1 MVTPKILFVSRNL
14 PYPPVAGSSQRTAN
28 LIDALREV
36 GDVSLFVIGP
46 QDRRDMLEKA
56 GYRVAAT
63 AEPTGRRR
71 NPFGRVIER
80 LAPGK
85 AEPIWRA
92 VGGVGVDFTPDPGLQ
107 ESLRRLLAAEKFDL
121 IVGRYLIPSAQAGIF
136 EPGLPPAI
144 VDIDDVDSKSVAAKI
159 ASPASGALL
168 RTVLRTRHGKV
179 VRHEQALH
187 ARAARL
193 WFSNPDDL
201 ALSPDNSDL
210 VPNIPFALPA
220 RDTLQ
225 HSPDAGRTI
234 LWVGSFNH
242 RVNLEGV
249 VLFLQQAWPA
259 ILRTCPD
266 ARFRIVGSSLPD
278 KFQQRW
284 QRIPGVDVVGFAPS
298 LAPHYA
304 EAAITIVPLLDG
316 AGTKIKVLESLGY
329 LRTSVVTRH
338 SVAGFESLL
347 QDGESLRVA
356 DTLEGLAEP
365 VVQLLGDH
373 GLRHTMES
381 RGRSI
386 VESCFAPTAVNE
398 AVRNSVERLI
408 GTTSSV

>member
-1 MVTPKILFVSRNL
+1 MFNPRILFVTRNA

-28 LIDALREV
+28 LIEGLRQV
-36 GDVSLFVIGP
+36 GDVSLFMIGTP
-46 QDRRDMLEKA
+46 QRREMIEGA

-63 AEPTGRRR
+63 AEPTARQQSAIGR
-71 NPFGRVIER
+71 GLER
-80 LAPGK
+80 LVPGR
-85 AEPIWRA
+85 AENAWRA
-92 VGGVGVDFTPDPGLQ
+92 LAGVEVDYTPDRGLHQ
-107 ESLRRLLAAEKFDL
+107 ALRELVAVEHFDL
-121 IVGRYLIPSAQAGIF
+121 LVGRYLIPSAQVGIF
-136 EPGLPPAI
+136 GPGLPPAI
-144 VDIDDVDSKSVAAKI
+144 VDIDDVDSKAVAAKI
-159 ASPASGALL
+159 ASPASSALL
-168 RTVLRTRHGKV
+168 RAVLRTRHGKV
-179 VRHEQALH
+179 VRHERALH

-201 ALSPDNSDL
+201 ALSPANGDL

-220 RDTLQ
+220 RDGLQ
-225 HSPDAGRTI
+225 HSSADSRMI

-249 VLFLQQAWPA
+249 ALFLNRAWPA
-259 ILRTCPD
+259 ILRACAD
-266 ARFRIVGSSLPD
+266 ARFRIVGSSLPE
-278 KFQQRW
+278 KIKRRW
-284 QRIPGVDVVGFAPS
+284 QGIPGVEVVGFAPS

-347 QDGESLRVA
+347 RDGESLRLA

-365 VVQLLGDH
+365 VVQLLGDP
-373 GLRHTMES
+373 GLRHAMES

-386 VESCFAPTAVNE
+386 VESRFAPAAVSE
-398 AVRNSVERLI
+398 AVRSSVERLI
-408 GTTSSV
+408 GATSRV

>member
-1 MVTPKILFVSRNL
+1 VATLKILFVSRNV

-28 LIDALREV
+28 LIDALKEI

-46 QDRRDMLEKA
+46 PHRRELLEKA

-71 NPFGRVIER
+71 HPVGRLIER
-80 LAPGK
+80 LAPDK
-85 AEPIWRA
+85 ADPLWRA
-92 VGGVGVDFTPDPGLQ
+92 VGGVGVDFTPDPGLHKA
-107 ESLRRLLAAEKFDL
+107 LRNLLATENFDL

-144 VDIDDVDSKSVAAKI
+144 VDIDDVDSKAVAAKI
-159 ASPASGALL
+159 ASPASSALL
-168 RTVLRTRHGKV
+168 RTVLRSRHGAV
-179 VRHEQALH
+179 VRHERALH

-201 ALSPDNSDL
+201 ALSPANADL

-220 RDTLQ
+220 RDGLQ
-225 HSPDAGRTI
+225 HSSAESRTI

-249 VLFLQQAWPA
+249 ILFLKRAWPA
-259 ILRTCPD
+259 ILRACPD

-278 KFQQRW
+278 KYQQRW
-284 QRIPGVDVVGFAPS
+284 QGIPGVEVVGFAPS

-347 QDGESLRVA
+347 RDGESLRLA

-365 VVQLLGDH
+365 VVQLLSDPD
-373 GLRHTMES
+373 LRHAMES

-386 VESCFAPTAVNE
+386 VESCFAPAAVGN
-398 AVRNSVERLI
+398 AVRSSVEQLI
-408 GTTSSV
+408 GAISRV

>member
-1 MVTPKILFVSRNL
+1 VATPKILFVSRNV
-14 PYPPVAGSSQRTAN
+14 PYPPVAGSCQRTAN
-28 LIDALREV
+28 LIDALRKV

-46 QDRRDMLEKA
+46 PHRRELLEKA

-63 AEPTGRRR
+63 AEATSRRR
-71 NPFGRVIER
+71 NPVGRLIEW

-85 AEPIWRA
+85 AEPLWRA
-92 VGGVGVDFTPDPGLQ
+92 VAGVGVDFTPDNGLHKA
-107 ESLRRLLAAEKFDL
+107 LRNLLATENFDL

-144 VDIDDVDSKSVAAKI
+144 VDIDDVDSKAVAAKI
-159 ASPASGALL
+159 ASPASSALL
-168 RTVLRTRHGKV
+168 RTVLRTRHGDV
-179 VRHEQALH
+179 MRHESALY

-201 ALSPDNSDL
+201 ALSPANGDI

-220 RDTLQ
+220 RDGLH
-225 HSPDAGRTI
+225 HSSADGRTI
-234 LWVGSFNH
+234 LWVGSFDH

-249 VLFLQQAWPA
+249 ILFLKKAWPA

-278 KFQQRW
+278 KYQQRW
-284 QRIPGVDVVGFAPS
+284 QGIPGVEVVGFAPT

-347 QDGESLRVA
+347 RDGESLRLA

-365 VVQLLGDH
+365 VVQLLGDP
-373 GLRHTMES
+373 GLRHAMES

-386 VESCFAPTAVNE
+386 VESCFAPAAVGNV
-398 AVRNSVERLI
+398 VRSSVEQLI
-408 GTTSSV
+408 GATSRV

>member
-1 MVTPKILFVSRNL
+1 MATPKILFVSRNV

-46 QDRRDMLEKA
+46 PHRRDMLEKA

-71 NPFGRVIER
+71 NPVGRLIER

-107 ESLRRLLAAEKFDL
+107 ESLRRVLAAEKFDL
-121 IVGRYLIPSAQAGIF
+121 IVGRYLIPSAQAGVF

-144 VDIDDVDSKSVAAKI
+144 VDIDDVDSKAVAAKI

-168 RTVLRTRHGKV
+168 RTVLRSRHSAV
-179 VRHEQALH
+179 VRHERALH

-201 ALSPDNSDL
+201 TLSPANGDI

-220 RDTLQ
+220 RDTLR
-225 HSPDAGRTI
+225 HSPADSRTV

-249 VLFLQQAWPA
+249 ALFLKRAWPA
-259 ILRTCPD
+259 ILRACPD

-278 KFQQRW
+278 NVQTRW
-284 QRIPGVDVVGFAPS
+284 QGIPGVEVVGFAPS

-347 QDGESLRVA
+347 RDGESLRLA
-356 DTLEGLAEP
+356 DTLDGLVEP
-365 VVQLLGDH
+365 VVQLLGDP
-373 GLRHTMES
+373 GLRHAMES
-381 RGRSI
+381 RGRAI
-386 VESCFAPTAVNE
+386 VESHFAPAAVGD
-398 AVRNSVERLI
+398 AVRSSVERLV
-408 GTTSSV
+408 GATSRV